1 MQWTGASDD
10 DLFEID
16 LYYCGSYSFCFEQVS
31 IAQAKQAESNSVSRG
46 TFKYRVLCN
55 CRLLYS
61 RQIRFISCSPQK
73 HVEARR

>member
-31 IAQAKQAESNSVSRG
+31 AQAEGISVS
-46 TFKYRVLCN
+46 
-55 CRLLYS
+55 CRT
-61 RQIRFISCSPQK
+61 
-73 HVEARR
+73 

>member
-31 IAQAKQAESNSVSRG
+31 IAQAKQAEDISVSR
-46 TFKYRVLCN
+46 Y
-55 CRLLYS
+55 
-61 RQIRFISCSPQK
+61 I
-73 HVEARR
+73 